1 MSAQS
6 WSGKIEY
13 QYYNFGNANFVTPV
27 ALAAFGRDRLD
38 ERSVKAGIHYQFNW
52 GGPIVARN

>member
-38 ERSVKAGIHYQFNW
+38 EHSVKAGINYHFN
-52 GGPIVARN
+52 